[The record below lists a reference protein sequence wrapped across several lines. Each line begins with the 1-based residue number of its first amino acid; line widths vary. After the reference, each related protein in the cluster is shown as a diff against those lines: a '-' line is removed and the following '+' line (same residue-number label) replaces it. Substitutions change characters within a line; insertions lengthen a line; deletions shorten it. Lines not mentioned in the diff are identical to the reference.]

1 MTEDE
6 FLERWNQERPMYEAW
21 GQFVAARIADQ
32 VAPLVAP
39 VSTDIFIRIPAR
51 PRVKTDGSFLTKAF
65 YRKEK
70 NYTEP
75 FEQITD
81 KVGVRFVVLLP
92 SDMPIVCSAIESCT
106 DWEWSKDR
114 DYEEERDKAP
124 YEFRYQSDHYIV
136 RNRQEKNLSGQTV
149 VTGTPCEV
157 QVRTLL
163 QHAHS
168 ELTHDTIYKPS
179 VVQTPA
185 MQRAASKSMALIEA
199 TSDYFEELVKQIRE
213 AVGPNKSLSEE
224 MTALYKEL
232 IGAPPDPTKAEGL
245 LNDAYAPFVTE
256 DPVTAVRKFVSDYS
270 FVPERIKERAKTKLL
285 FRQPSILLAYMAV
298 QTKPEDASSAWPLTP
313 TELKPIFTDLGQ
325 AAPAS

>member
-1 MTEDE
+1 MAFENLAVQRLILHEVYQRRDDGNPVAPRYGGQLVSLPANAMDV
-6 FLERWNQERPMYEAW
+6 FKERIVDALGSNSQSMEMEIAKSDVGSAVEIASSLLGRTDAAYITQSQKFADKLTDVQIARNLPGGMLVVFSGTVGAASHP
-21 GQFVAARIADQ
+21 FVAVI
-32 VAPLVAP
+32 
-39 VSTDIFIRIPAR
+39 
-51 PRVKTDGSFLTKAF
+51 KA
-65 YRKEK
+65 E
-70 NYTEP
+70 T
-75 FEQITD
+75 
-81 KVGVRFVVLLP
+81 
-92 SDMPIVCSAIESCT
+92 
-106 DWEWSKDR
+106 
-114 DYEEERDKAP
+114 
-124 YEFRYQSDHYIV
+124 
-136 RNRQEKNLSGQTV
+136 QT
-149 VTGTPCEV
+149 G
-157 QVRTLL
+157 L

-232 IGAPPDPTKAEGL
+232 IGTAPDPTKAEGL

-256 DPVTAVRKFVSDYS
+256 DPITAVRKFVGDYS

-298 QTKPEDASSAWPLTP
+298 QAKPEDASSAWPLTP